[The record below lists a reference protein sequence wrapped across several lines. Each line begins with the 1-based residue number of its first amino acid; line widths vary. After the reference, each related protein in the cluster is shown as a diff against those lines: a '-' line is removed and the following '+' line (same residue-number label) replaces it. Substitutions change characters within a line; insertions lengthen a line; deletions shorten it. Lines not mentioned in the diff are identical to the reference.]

1 MQAETGIGAREGI
14 PVAIKR
20 HSSGRKPSRYI
31 CCMPSAEHDRSCHSD
46 EVEAYSFFCTGHVTV
61 AQEPDPPPLI
71 DALRKDKVPMKRL
84 PGDEATLLREVIKSA
99 TNMLERYDLCLQY
112 SVDVADNSYTADVLP
127 AGLDHVGVLMRLRRH
142 DELQE
147 ILKDIVSAADPV
159 AREFAIQ
166 RAGCALD
173 PRAPQI
179 VK

>member
-1 MQAETGIGAREGI
+1 MN
-14 PVAIKR
+14 
-20 HSSGRKPSRYI
+20 
-31 CCMPSAEHDRSCHSD
+31 
-46 EVEAYSFFCTGHVTV
+46 
-61 AQEPDPPPLI
+61 
-71 DALRKDKVPMKRL
+71 RL
-84 PGDEATLLREVIKSA
+84 PGDEATLLRAVIKSA

-112 SVDVADNSYTADVLP
+112 SVDVADNSFTADVLP